1 MQQLE
6 RATEHSGDASGIGHS
21 VAPTDPW
28 GDLEVGVEVQG
39 FFTPEGSQ
47 DEEYGTWWDG
57 KVVGLKKGKFVKIH
71 YYADDEEVEYPD
83 GLKEG
88 ELRLACGPWQSWFD
102 EYLPGLV
109 LSAFRAARRYP
120 DRRDSLNAI
129 LDPQTFCN
137 MARDGDLSIA
147 GTPQVGRGDKRRR
160 GQ

>member
-1 MQQLE
+1 ME
-6 RATEHSGDASGIGHS
+6 RAIDHSGDASGIGHS

-28 GDLEVGVEVQG
+28 DLKVGMEVEG
-39 FFTPEGSQ
+39 FFYPEGSQ
-47 DEEYGTWWDG
+47 DRNDGTWWQGEVVRVKEGGAVEVRFVEDG
-57 KVVGLKKGKFVKIH
+57 EEHEYEEGLK
-71 YYADDEEVEYPD
+71 D
-83 GLKEG
+83 G

-147 GTPQVGRGDKRRR
+147 GTPQVGRGEKRRR

>member
-1 MQQLE
+1 MSQLE
-6 RATEHSGDASGIGHS
+6 RAIEHSGDASGIGHS

-47 DEEYGTWWDG
+47 GEEYGTWWQGEVLRVKEGGAVEVRFVEDG
-57 KVVGLKKGKFVKIH
+57 EEHEYEEGLK
-71 YYADDEEVEYPD
+71 D
-83 GLKEG
+83 G

-120 DRRDSLNAI
+120 DRRGSLNVV

-137 MARDGDLSIA
+137 MARDCDLSIA
-147 GTPQVGRGDKRRR
+147 GTPQAGRGEKRRR
-160 GQ
+160 GS

>member
-6 RATEHSGDASGIGHS
+6 RAIEHSGDASGIGHS

-28 GDLEVGVEVQG
+28 DLKVGMEVEG
-39 FFTPEGSQ
+39 FFYPEGSQ
-47 DEEYGTWWDG
+47 DRKDGTWWPGKIVEFKKGTSVNVLFADG
-57 KVVGLKKGKFVKIH
+57 EEHEYEEGLK
-71 YYADDEEVEYPD
+71 D
-83 GLKEG
+83 G

-147 GTPQVGRGDKRRR
+147 GTPQVGRGEKRRR

>member
-28 GDLEVGVEVQG
+28 DLKVGMEVEG
-39 FFTPEGSQ
+39 FFYPEGSQ
-47 DEEYGTWWDG
+47 DRNDGPWWQGEVVRVKEGGAVEVRFVEDGEEHEYEE
-57 KVVGLKKGKFVKIH
+57 GLK
-71 YYADDEEVEYPD
+71 D
-83 GLKEG
+83 G

-147 GTPQVGRGDKRRR
+147 GTPQVGRGEKRRR

>member
-1 MQQLE
+1 ME

-47 DEEYGTWWDG
+47 DRNDGTWWQGEVVRVKEGGAVEVRFVEDG
-57 KVVGLKKGKFVKIH
+57 EEHEYEEGLK
-71 YYADDEEVEYPD
+71 D
-83 GLKEG
+83 G